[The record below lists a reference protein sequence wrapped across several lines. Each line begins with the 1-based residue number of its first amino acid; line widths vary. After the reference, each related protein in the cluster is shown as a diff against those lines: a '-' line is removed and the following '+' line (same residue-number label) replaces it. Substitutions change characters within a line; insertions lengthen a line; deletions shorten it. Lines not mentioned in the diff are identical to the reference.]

1 MDGYEASTIPEL
13 AQLLRSHEG
22 KSQERYEHLMAECK
36 TGKREGYDM
45 GMDNISDKVNI
56 NVGEGRGGY
65 DGGGQAAMIAA
76 LLNGRNQDSGQAGM
90 LAALLNNRATD
101 GGFGGS
107 GGIGLIALLALLSRG
122 HGGVFGGGDG
132 CCESGTVSPAH
143 AALLQTLLEGQ
154 SDLKAAVPTAAL
166 ETTNAL
172 QNAIA
177 QLALGV
183 QQGLANTKDSVQA
196 AAALNL
202 TATNGVA
209 KDVATGTLQTQ
220 IAINN
225 DGDKTRQLIID
236 FNTQNL
242 QRELAVAQSALSEE
256 RMHRHSDINKVEV
269 TQNVNQQQAQVQ
281 FQQQQ
286 QELLRQFALLSG
298 QVNVIGNQVARAGQD
313 IVNVGGLMTGTT
325 QTANPVNVK

>member
-1 MDGYEASTIPEL
+1 
-13 AQLLRSHEG
+13 
-22 KSQERYEHLMAECK
+22 
-36 TGKREGYDM
+36 M
-45 GMDNISDKVNI
+45 GMDNISDKI
-56 NVGEGRGGY
+56 NLNVTPGGGDGY
-65 DGGGQAAMIAA
+65 GGGQAAMIAA

-90 LAALLNNRATD
+90 LAALLNNRSVD
-101 GGFGGS
+101 GGFGGA
-107 GGIGLIALLALLSRG
+107 GGIGMIALLALLARGG
-122 HGGVFGGGDG
+122 HGGIFGGGGD
-132 CCESGTVSPAH
+132 CCEGGTVSPAH

-154 SDLKAAVPTAAL
+154 SDLKASVPTAAL
-166 ETTNAL
+166 ETTSAL

-183 QQGLANTKDSVQA
+183 QQGLANTKDAVQA

-242 QRELAVAQSALSEE
+242 QRELTVAQSALSEE
-256 RMHRHSDINKVEV
+256 RMHRHSDSNKVEV
-269 TQNVNQQQAQVQ
+269 NQSVSNTATAIA
-281 FQQQQ
+281 QQQQ
-286 QELLRQFALLSG
+286 QQQQRQEIAELGHLVRDLIGDIQAVKQG
-298 QVNVIGNQVARAGQD
+298 QVIFNSGLMAGAGNQTAANTKVA
-313 IVNVGGLMTGTT
+313 
-325 QTANPVNVK
+325 

>member
-1 MDGYEASTIPEL
+1 MSELHIQPVASLHDHEAN
-13 AQLLRSHEG
+13 
-22 KSQERYEHLMAECK
+22 SQARYECLSDQIKEVSKKCEFK
-36 TGKREGYDM
+36 ETDM
-45 GMDNISDKVNI
+45 GMDNISDKVNLNI
-56 NVGEGRGGY
+56 NPSGG
-65 DGGGQAAMIAA
+65 DGGLG
-76 LLNGRNQDSGQAGM
+76 GAG
-90 LAALLNNRATD
+90 LAALMMASKGGDSQSNIWASILPALMNQRND
-101 GGFGGS
+101 GAGMNS
-107 GGIGLIALLALLSRG
+107 WWPLLLLLGR
-122 HGGVFGGGDG
+122 HGGVLGGG
-132 CCESGTVSPAH
+132 CEDGTVSPAH

-154 SDLKAAVPTAAL
+154 SDLKAAIPTAAL

-183 QQGLANTKDSVQA
+183 QQSLANTKDSVQA

-225 DGDKTRQLIID
+225 DGDKTRQLLIE

-242 QRELAVAQSALSEE
+242 QRELTVAQSALSEE
-256 RMHRHSDINKVEV
+256 RIHRHSDSNKVEV
-269 TQNVNQQQAQVQ
+269 TQNVNQQQAQAQ

-286 QELLRQFALLSG
+286 QDILRQLAHFGSG
-298 QVNVIGNQVARAGQD
+298 LNFIGNQVARNTND
-313 IVNVGGLMTGTT
+313 IVTVGGLTNAT
-325 QTANPVNVK
+325 QSANPVNVK